1 MNMQSR
7 DMGARVDRALELVVV
22 WVLAISVLGLL
33 STLAGHFLAPQVCIA
48 GTLLTGIYAWRVQR
62 IGASAARA
70 PEWTHVVV
78 LLLVCLFFRLP
89 TFNYVLGGQDEGLYV
104 NIAHYIER
112 TGGIEIRDAA
122 LGKLQGTPFVDRYLS
137 ENRQIRAYSGPLK
150 GGTFV
155 SGVYVDGPTDSGLS
169 FQFYHLFPVW
179 MALFAGL
186 FGSTLAVYALTFFAL
201 LSVVFMYRLTLA
213 LTDSPRAALIAGL
226 LLALNPLHAFF
237 SKFPVTEVP
246 TLAFSLIGFTYL
258 ARFWVGGADLRCRRW
273 LLLSMLGFGAL
284 FATRISGFTYIPFF
298 VALAVA
304 SAAAD
309 TDRQRQSAI
318 QIWVLGVT
326 VLYAVS
332 VAYGLHWSGQYA
344 HDIYR
349 LSFERIV
356 SRHWQ
361 TGVTVVVLL
370 MAVVWLGLVVMA
382 QGHKRIHVERFVIS
396 PARQAIGL
404 ILIAG
409 FVLGVYKIYQLGW
422 TSRFVGD
429 YGLDNVW
436 GLAGSHWRALRAS
449 SMAAVVVYLGPVLP
463 LAFLVIALR
472 QQGEPSHEFLRL
484 FVAGFLVYVL
494 VLQWIV
500 PYGPYYARYLLSEVV
515 PYMLLFVVVV
525 WTRVPAGVARHAL
538 SATLAIT
545 LVYSAGAAAAQLGK
559 NESDGLYESLTQ
571 LLAPVDH
578 ADVVLLDVM
587 DPGLPDNS
595 ELKTPIKFIFDLPAV
610 TVSDA
615 SLADSAYIGALNARY
630 DDVFMISPSAVP
642 PLGFEYAGRTRIR
655 VRAFEWNHS
664 FPHKTFLRE
673 DMDLYLYRLVTPIF
687 PLGHE
692 ESFAAPGAWN
702 NWLANGWS
710 VPESAGVWSSG
721 MHAEIAIDLRQLP
734 PVKQGL
740 RLSLKMGGLV
750 TQAYPHQRVQV
761 SVNGVARPSATVSY
775 PQRELRLQ
783 LDVSR
788 SDLDTM
794 QKIRIDL
801 DLPDATTPKA
811 IGINTDERVLGIMLE
826 TLTISPIE
834 PISSLPS
841 AAGTSTTAPRVQGR
855 N

>member
-1 MNMQSR
+1 MQSK
-7 DMGARVDRALELVVV
+7 DMGARVDRVLELIVV
-22 WVLAISVLGLL
+22 WLLAISVLGLL
-33 STLAGHFLAPQVCIA
+33 ATLAGHFLAPQVCIA
-48 GTLLTGIYAWRVQR
+48 GTLLTGIYAWRVHR
-62 IGASAARA
+62 IGAPAARA
-70 PEWTHVVV
+70 PEWTHVVL

-112 TGGIEIRDAA
+112 TGGIEVRDIT
-122 LGKLQGTPFVDRYLS
+122 LDKLEGTPFVDRYLS

-150 GGTFV
+150 GGSFV
-155 SGVYVDGPTDSGLS
+155 SGVYVNGPTDSGLS

-186 FGSTLAVYALTFFAL
+186 FGGTLAVYALTFFAL
-201 LSVVFMYRLTLA
+201 LSVVFMYRLALA

-258 ARFWVGGADLRCRRW
+258 ARFWKGEAGSRYKRW

-284 FATRISGFTYIPFF
+284 FVTRISGFMYIPFF
-298 VALAVA
+298 IALAVA
-304 SAAAD
+304 SAAID
-309 TDRQRQSAI
+309 TDRQRQRAI
-318 QIWVLGVT
+318 QFWVLGVT
-326 VLYAVS
+326 VLYAIS
-332 VAYGLHWSGQYA
+332 VAYGLHWSDQYA

-349 LSFERIV
+349 LSFEHIFP
-356 SRHWQ
+356 RHWQ
-361 TGVTVVVLL
+361 TGVTAVVLL
-370 MAVVWLGLVVMA
+370 LMIVWLGLVALA
-382 QGHKRIHVERFVIS
+382 QGSKRVYVERFLVS
-396 PARQAIGL
+396 PMRRALGL
-404 ILIAG
+404 IIIAG
-409 FVLGVYKIYQLGW
+409 LVLGIYKIYQLGW

-429 YGLDNVW
+429 YGLDTVW
-436 GLAGSHWRALRAS
+436 GLSNSHWRALRAS
-449 SMAAVVVYLGPVLP
+449 SLATLVVYLGPVLP
-463 LAFLVIALR
+463 LAFLLTALR
-472 QQGEPSHEFLRL
+472 RQSEPSHEFLRL
-484 FVAGFLVYVL
+484 FVAGFLVYIL

-525 WTRVPAGVARHAL
+525 WARMPAGGTRRAL
-538 SATLAIT
+538 SVTLAIT
-545 LVYSAGAAAAQLGK
+545 LFYSTGAATAQLGK

-571 LLAPVDH
+571 LLAPVDS

-595 ELKTPIKFIFDLPAV
+595 ELKTPIKFIFDLPTV

-615 SLADSAYIGALNARY
+615 SLANSAYIGALNARY

-642 PLGFEYAGRTRIR
+642 PLGFEYAGRTRIK

-702 NWLANGWS
+702 NWLASGWS
-710 VPESAGVWSSG
+710 VPESAGVWSNG

-734 PVKQGL
+734 HVKQGL
-740 RLSLKMGGLV
+740 RLSLKFAGLV
-750 TQAYPHQRVQV
+750 TQAYPRQRVQV
-761 SVNGVARPSATVSY
+761 SVNGVARPPVTVSY
-775 PQRELRLQ
+775 PQRDLRLQ

-788 SDLDTM
+788 SDLDAM
-794 QKIRIDL
+794 QKIRINL

-834 PISSLPS
+834 PTSSLPP
-841 AAGTSTTAPRVQGR
+841 AAGMSTTVPHVQGG